1 MNNHDLKKAVR
12 TVKRALSL
20 CYVDAYNARHSRLT
34 EGSYDFDEW
43 IPEVSRKADGF
54 ITAHDAAILVHQ
66 FDRPGACSRHQ
77 IDRLVKLV
85 NLIKQSEENE

>member
-1 MNNHDLKKAVR
+1 MNNHNLKNAVR

-20 CYVDAYNARHSRLT
+20 CYVDAYTAHHSRLT

-66 FDRPGACSRHQ
+66 FDRPGFSRHQ
-77 IDRLVKLV
+77 IDRLVKLA
-85 NLIKQSEENE
+85 NLISQSEENE